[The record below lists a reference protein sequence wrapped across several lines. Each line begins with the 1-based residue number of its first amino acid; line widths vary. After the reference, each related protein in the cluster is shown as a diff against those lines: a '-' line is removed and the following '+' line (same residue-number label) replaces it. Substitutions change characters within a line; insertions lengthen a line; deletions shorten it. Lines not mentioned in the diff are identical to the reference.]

1 MPRMVSIWS
10 MPLGADF
17 PGVLAAAQAGE
28 ERAWAALYDEL
39 SGRLLRYLRA
49 RGARE
54 PDDLV
59 GEVFVHLA
67 RGLGCFRGDEAALR
81 GWAFLIARNRL
92 LDEHRR
98 GRRRPVEPLD
108 DVDDRALAGGRDTE
122 GEALARLGSAR
133 LHHLLDA
140 LTPDQRDVLLLRI
153 VGDLSLE
160 QVADALGKRVGAVTQ
175 LQRRALATLRRE
187 LEREGVSA

>member
-1 MPRMVSIWS
+1 MA
-10 MPLGADF
+10 LGDRF
-17 PGVLAAAQAGE
+17 PGVLAAAQAGTE
-28 ERAWAALYDEL
+28 DAWAVLYDEL
-39 SGRLLRYLRA
+39 SGHLVRYLRA

-59 GEVFVHLA
+59 GEVFVQLA
-67 RGLGCFRGDEAALR
+67 RGLSRFRGDESALR

-92 LDEHRR
+92 LDEQRR
-98 GRRRPVEPLD
+98 GRRHPVDALED
-108 DVDDRALAGGRDTE
+108 ADDRTLVAAGDTE

-133 LHHLLDA
+133 LLRLLES

-160 QVADALGKRVGAVTQ
+160 QVAATLHKRVGAVTQ
-175 LQRRALATLRRE
+175 LQRRGLTALRRA
-187 LEREGVSA
+187 LEREGVSV

>member
-1 MPRMVSIWS
+1 
-10 MPLGADF
+10 MPLGAEF
-17 PGVLAAAQAGE
+17 AAVLTAAQAGE

-49 RGARE
+49 RGARDA
-54 PDDLV
+54 DDLV
-59 GEVFVHLA
+59 GEVFVQLA
-67 RGLGCFRGDEAALR
+67 RGLAHFRGDEAALR

-92 LDEHRR
+92 LDELRR
-98 GRRRPVEPLD
+98 GRRHPVEALD
-108 DVDDRALAGGRDTE
+108 NVDDGVLAAGGDTE
-122 GEALARLGSAR
+122 VEAMARLGSAR
-133 LHHLLDA
+133 LRGLLDV

-160 QVADALGKRVGAVTQ
+160 QVAATLGKRVGAVTQ
-175 LQRRALATLRRE
+175 LQRRALAALRRE

>member
-1 MPRMVSIWS
+1 
-10 MPLGADF
+10 MPLDAEF
-17 PGVLAAAQAGE
+17 PGVLAAAQVGE
-28 ERAWAALYDEL
+28 EPAWAALYDEL
-39 SGRLLRYLRA
+39 SAPLLRYLRA

-59 GEVFVHLA
+59 GEVFVQLA
-67 RGLGCFRGDEAALR
+67 RGLDRFRGDEAALR

-92 LDEHRR
+92 LDELRR

-108 DVDDRALAGGRDTE
+108 VVDPHALAADGDTE
-122 GEALARLGSAR
+122 GEALARIGSAR
-133 LHHLLDA
+133 LRRLLDG
-140 LTPDQRDVLLLRI
+140 LTPDQRDVLLLRV

-160 QVADALGKRVGAVTQ
+160 QVGAALGKRVGAVTQ
-175 LQRRALATLRRE
+175 LQRRALAALRRE